1 MRTPIDTAAT
11 SVADARPPMTPARKA
26 ALIAGLAYLA
36 TFVFSIPV
44 KFGLWKDALD
54 EPDFILGAG
63 SDRGVRLGAVFEV
76 LTGLG
81 GVVSAVALYA
91 VARRYSIRS
100 AIGFV
105 TTRVMESMII
115 FVGVLAMLTMYT
127 LRHEPVGGD
136 AAMST
141 TGRGLL
147 AIHDW
152 TFLLGP
158 GVMPALNAL
167 CIGTVMYRS
176 RLMPGWIP
184 TLGLVGAPLL
194 LLSSTVTLFGGWEQ
208 VSGPALVL
216 SLPIAVWELSFGIHM
231 TVKGFRTV
239 PEATEPAFGANVDV
253 APVLAA

>member
-63 SDRGVRLGAVFEV
+63 SDGGVRLGAVFEV

-127 LRHEPVGGD
+127 LRRTRCVTNPW
-136 AAMST
+136 AATRRCPPRDGACSRST
-141 TGRGLL
+141 TGRSCS
-147 AIHDW
+147 AR
-152 TFLLGP
+152 
-158 GVMPALNAL
+158 A
-167 CIGTVMYRS
+167 
-176 RLMPGWIP
+176 
-184 TLGLVGAPLL
+184 
-194 LLSSTVTLFGGWEQ
+194 
-208 VSGPALVL
+208 
-216 SLPIAVWELSFGIHM
+216 
-231 TVKGFRTV
+231 
-239 PEATEPAFGANVDV
+239 
-253 APVLAA
+253 